1 MLTEVMLEVSYY
13 LVSPAPA
20 LTSANP
26 ILSFGVAALTDVLFK
41 QRGWS
46 RFAAAHTFSFF
57 ERRAS
62 PEPPHLVIV
71 TSLAESL
78 ISAALFETFLP
89 TGLTNHVTHSSH
101 LVTESRLITTC

>member
-1 MLTEVMLEVSYY
+1 MLTEVMPEINYY
-13 LVSPAPA
+13 LVSPTPA
-20 LTSANP
+20 LTPANP

-46 RFAAAHTFSFF
+46 RFAAADTFSFF

-62 PEPPHLVIV
+62 PEPPHLIIV

-78 ISAALFETFLP
+78 VPAALFETFLP
-89 TGLTNHVTHSSH
+89 ASLTNNVTHSSH
-101 LVTESRLITTC
+101 PVTESRLIATC